1 MIKGGRNNNG
11 INDFTDLKYLN
22 GCLDDDHMYR
32 IGNFIIK
39 NYTLIENH
47 TMVSFI
53 DAAKCSQEELLDFCQ
68 HFGIHSLMN
77 LKNVF

>member
-1 MIKGGRNNNG
+1 MELMISR
-11 INDFTDLKYLN
+11 ILKYLN

-53 DAAKCSQEELLDFCQ
+53 DAGTQSRRTLGLLSTFW
-68 HFGIHSLMN
+68 N
-77 LKNVF
+77 T

>member
-1 MIKGGRNNNG
+1 MELMISR
-11 INDFTDLKYLN
+11 ILKYLN

-39 NYTLIENH
+39 NYTLYH
-47 TMVSFI
+47 
-53 DAAKCSQEELLDFCQ
+53 LLMQQNAVKKNSWTFVN
-68 HFGIHSLMN
+68 ILEYIVLMN

>member
-1 MIKGGRNNNG
+1 MELMISR
-11 INDFTDLKYLN
+11 ILKYLN

-68 HFGIHSLMN
+68 HF
-77 LKNVF
+77 